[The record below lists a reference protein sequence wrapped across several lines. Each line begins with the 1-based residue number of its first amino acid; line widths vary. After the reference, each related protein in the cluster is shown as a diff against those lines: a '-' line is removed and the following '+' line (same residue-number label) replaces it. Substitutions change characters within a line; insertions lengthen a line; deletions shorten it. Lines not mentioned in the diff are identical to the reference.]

1 MNSLEDV
8 SPELLRTALS
18 RATDAKAAKR
28 LMVALAV
35 KDGESVSTL
44 SRRYG
49 IPQSTIYYW
58 LSRFEERSFTE
69 ALADEPRPGRP
80 RKLEDDERLALAS
93 DLDGPPSACG
103 YDGEEWSPTQVRDHI
118 ERAYGVDYSVGHVR
132 RLLREGLVD
141 EENSN

>member
-1 MNSLEDV
+1 MTSLEDV
-8 SPELLRTALS
+8 PADLLRTALS
-18 RATDAKAAKR
+18 RAKDAKSAKR

-69 ALADEPRPGRP
+69 ALVDESRPGRP
-80 RKLEDDERLALAS
+80 RKLDGDERRALAS

-103 YDGEEWSPTQVRDHI
+103 YDAEEWSPTQVRDHI
-118 ERAYGVDYSVGHVR
+118 ERTYGVDYSLGHVR
-132 RLLREGLVD
+132 RLLREGLD
-141 EENSN
+141 GDRDSK